1 MLLTS
6 IFSILIFTLFVL
18 FFIPSSHI
26 MFIVRLG
33 EFCSMV
39 SLLLLG
45 CLGAE
50 FVDYSSKAQLVSTY
64 YISLGW
70 MDLYFSFEFSKSSIF
85 NSYLIKHFLNLYYW
99 LFFGED
105 SITPESDKDL
115 IKFKSSQYF
124 DFQNIL

>member
-1 MLLTS
+1 
-6 IFSILIFTLFVL
+6 
-18 FFIPSSHI
+18 